1 MAPRNEAKQHE
12 PGGTRRFS
20 HRTAR
25 RPRTHPTRVDELE
38 QHVPEFKLIS
48 ADSHVNEP
56 PAARER
62 VQKEYGERAP
72 KVVKDPPGVPRGT
85 WLLIE
90 GIPPV
95 GLSHY
100 SKGQVVGK
108 NKGISEVEQEKH
120 FETIRFNEQFRY
132 EDYLG
137 GWQPAAR
144 LKDQDLDGLEAEI
157 LFSSATRQ
165 LYSIADEPFQR
176 AIFNSYNEWLH
187 EFCSYNTK
195 RLIGLATLSILDLGH
210 TVADIYH
217 YANLGSRGVQ
227 IPTRIKDSGYYEPKY
242 EPMWAALEETGLIV
256 NVHTSAT
263 QGVAR
268 THYEGPRTV
277 EPKEQSLGFANK
289 QAPAQQFL
297 GNLILSGVF
306 DRHPKL
312 KVVCAEFDV
321 GWVANLVQQVDYW
334 FGRQSTFDA
343 QRNINNLPPSEYF
356 KKNVFFTYQD
366 DRAGVLT
373 TPVYG
378 ADNFL
383 WASDYPH
390 GVTTWPYSK
399 ETVDRN
405 CEGIDPMIKL
415 RINREN
421 TAQLYGLSA

>member
-1 MAPRNEAKQHE
+1 MA
-12 PGGTRRFS
+12 
-20 HRTAR
+20 
-25 RPRTHPTRVDELE
+25 D
-38 QHVPEFKLIS
+38 FKLIS

-56 PAARER
+56 PAAWTR
-62 VQKEYGERAP
+62 VQREYGERAP
-72 KVVKDPPGVPRGT
+72 KVVKDPTGVPKGI

-90 GIPPV
+90 GVPPV

-108 NKGISEVEQEKH
+108 EKGISEVDEEKH
-120 FETIRFNEQFRY
+120 FETIRFNENFRY
-132 EDYLG
+132 EDYPG
-137 GWQPAAR
+137 GWEPGAR
-144 LKDQDLDGLEAEI
+144 LKDQDLDGIEAEV

-165 LYSIADEPFQR
+165 LYSITDEAFQR
-176 AIFNSYNEWLH
+176 SIFRSYNEWLH
-187 EFCSYNTK
+187 EFCGYDPQ
-195 RLIGLATLSILDLGH
+195 RLIGLATMSILDIAH
-210 TVADIYH
+210 AVADVQY
-217 YANLGSRGVQ
+217 YARLGFRGVQ
-227 IPTRIKDSGYYEPKY
+227 IPTRIRESGYFEEKY
-242 EPMWAALEETGLIV
+242 EPMWAALEETGMIV

-268 THYEGPRTV
+268 THYEGPRPV
-277 EPKEQSLGFANK
+277 EPKRQSLGFANK

-306 DRHPKL
+306 DRHPSL

-343 QRNINNLPPSEYF
+343 ERNVNKLPPSAYF
-356 KKNVFFTYQD
+356 KTNVFFTYQD

-373 TPVYG
+373 TSVYG
-378 ADNFL
+378 GDNFL

-405 CEGIDPMIKL
+405 CEGIDPALKRKL
-415 RINREN
+415 NREN
-421 TAQLYGLSA
+421 VAKLYRLGG